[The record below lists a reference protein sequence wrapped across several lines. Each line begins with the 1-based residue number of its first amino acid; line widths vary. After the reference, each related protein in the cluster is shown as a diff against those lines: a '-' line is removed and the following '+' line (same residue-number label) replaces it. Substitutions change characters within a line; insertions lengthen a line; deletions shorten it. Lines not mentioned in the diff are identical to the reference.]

1 MSVATFQP
9 ALPVGKPNMEN
20 DRKRAAAAGDLD
32 DSAAPP
38 LKKQVTIANGAGSG
52 EAADAPKFGSIN
64 SSWQVDLDVS
74 IPLLTQIVWEC

>member
-9 ALPVGKPNMEN
+9 ALPVGKPKMDN
-20 DRKRAAAAGDLD
+20 DRKRAAVSGDFD

-38 LKKQVTIANGAGSG
+38 LKKQVTMANGTGSG

-64 SSWQVDLDVS
+64 SSWQVDLEVRELNS
-74 IPLLTQIVWEC
+74 LKRG

>member
-1 MSVATFQP
+1 MSVATIP
-9 ALPVGKPNMEN
+9 AALPVGKAKMDN

-38 LKKQVTIANGAGSG
+38 LKKQVTMANGAASG

-64 SSWQVDLDVS
+64 STWQVDLEVCDF
-74 IPLLTQIVWEC
+74 PAE